1 MPQKYIILPES
12 PTLLSRGLRTS
23 GARAPSTLPWSL
35 AAGQAPEVAAADAA
49 AEHRAAGRPGPC
61 GARHRERH
69 PRAEPPVDG
78 LPCFRVHAAR
88 RAGPAEDGLQS
99 RRADGDPPAAGPAS
113 APV

>member
-12 PTLLSRGLRTS
+12 PTLLSRGPRTS
-23 GARAPSTLPWSL
+23 GARAPSAPPWPP
-35 AAGQAPEVAAADAA
+35 AAGQAPEVAAAAAA

-61 GARHRERH
+61 GTHHWEHR

-88 RAGPAEDGLQS
+88 RAGPAENGLQS
-99 RRADGDPPAAGPAS
+99 RRAGGDPPAAGPAS